1 LKLIDSYGS
10 IEYFT
15 DGPLA
20 DKYAP
25 YVLNANEKNT
35 VTPSIILY
43 EVYKKLKKEKSEE
56 VALEAYAQITRTQVI
71 PLDQDSAL
79 RAADISLRESLAMAD
94 AIAYSTANRYSAEL
108 VTSDPHLKGL
118 EGTRF
123 IE

>member
-1 LKLIDSYGS
+1 LKLIDTYGS

-35 VTPSIILY
+35 VTPSIVMY
-43 EVYKKLKKEKSEE
+43 EVYKRLKKEKSEE
-56 VALEAYAQITRTQVI
+56 VALEAYAQIMRTQVI

-94 AIAYSTANRYSAEL
+94 AIAYSTGKTYSAEL